1 MNQMKRLVVLAIAG
15 TLALGM
21 TACSAPAIKSKDM
34 TVGLKASAI
43 EDVIVGDTVTL
54 AANRKLLHGRTD
66 KVTLIVQSSP
76 DNKAWTTVKK
86 VSSPSKTKDIKIVLD
101 TKVASDLT
109 YRAVV
114 RPVAKDAKATVSSAP
129 VKVTVLDLHAMV
141 RKFYYDRTQAYAVSS
156 DAGFAWDVANNYPG
170 LFDTHS
176 TAWQQ
181 TTAEYKAASFTDSL
195 VPDLSTVSPDT
206 TWLMPATK
214 CNAAQTAPLP
224 GRTYVVTADD
234 SQTYNGFPTNRKA
247 DLHVTLLKGK
257 LYDYVSFCQ

>member
-1 MNQMKRLVVLAIAG
+1 MKKFAALAIAG
-15 TLALGM
+15 IVSLGL
-21 TACSAPAIKSKDM
+21 TACSAPAIKAKDM
-34 TVGLKASAI
+34 TVDLKASAT

-76 DNKAWTTVKK
+76 DNKVWTTVKK
-86 VSSPSKTKDIKIVLD
+86 VSSPSKTKDIKVVLD
-101 TKVASDLT
+101 TKAASDLT

-114 RPVAKDAKATVSSAP
+114 RPVAKAAKAIVSSTP
-129 VKVTVLDLHAMV
+129 LKVTVLDLDAMV
-141 RKFYYDRTQAYAVSS
+141 RKFYYDRTQAYATSP
-156 DAGFAWDVANNYPG
+156 DTGFAWDVANNYPG
-170 LFDTHS
+170 LFDTNS

-181 TTAEYKAASFTDSL
+181 TTADYKEASFTDSL

-206 TWLMPATK
+206 TWVMPATK
-214 CNAAQTAPLP
+214 CNAAQTAQLP
-224 GRTYVVTADD
+224 GRTFVVTADD